1 MVRTVQ
7 FNKPH
12 TDSACVTAMALRA
25 SDQAPEPV
33 AARHTKLLA
42 KTMTLPSNSIRL
54 KKGTLKRDQPPPP
67 PKKKGRVWLVKD
79 DGMIFFYGWDDKND
93 KKLLVI

>member
-12 TDSACVTAMALRA
+12 TDSAWVTAMALRA

-42 KTMTLPSNSIRL
+42 NTMTLPSNSIRL
-54 KKGTLKRDQPPPP
+54 KKGTLKRGNRNP
-67 PKKKGRVWLVKD
+67 PKKKEGGVGLVED
-79 DGMIFFYGWDDKND
+79 DGMIFLWMGW
-93 KKLLVI
+93 